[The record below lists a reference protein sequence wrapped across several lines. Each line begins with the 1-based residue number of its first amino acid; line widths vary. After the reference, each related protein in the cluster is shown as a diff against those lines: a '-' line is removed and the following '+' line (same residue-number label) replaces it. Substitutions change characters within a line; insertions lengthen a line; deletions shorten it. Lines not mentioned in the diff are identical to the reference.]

1 MATIE
6 DIKKLR
12 ETTGAGMM
20 DAKRALEEAVGDM
33 ARAVTLLRQR
43 GQVAAAKKASREA
56 REGLVEAYI
65 HGGRVGVLVEVNCE
79 TDFVARTP
87 DFREFAH
94 NLALQIA
101 AVRPQYVSPEGVPN
115 SVIDAEKLVY
125 SEATK
130 GKPAE
135 VAEKILSGKVEKFYA
150 EVCLVKQPF
159 IRDADVTIEQMLV
172 DLVAKL
178 GENIVIRRFERFELG
193 ETDA

>member
-150 EVCLVKQPF
+150 E
-159 IRDADVTIEQMLV
+159 
-172 DLVAKL
+172 
-178 GENIVIRRFERFELG
+178 
-193 ETDA
+193 